1 MKQIKDCYND
11 ILEWISTNKVRL
23 LITLII
29 AFIISIILPI
39 WGYTANDAKLSDCVG
54 LALIFTSVLWCLFYN
69 ASKMQDNINDLF
81 EGIFISIS
89 YLILFIVCIIIA
101 IGGLYIAIKIIKF
114 MWYC

>member
-11 ILEWISTNKVRL
+11 FLEWISTNKVRL
-23 LITLII
+23 LITFII

-39 WGYTANDAKLSDCVG
+39 WGYTTNDAKLSDCVAF
-54 LALIFTSVLWCLFYN
+54 ALLFSSLLWFLFYN
-69 ASKMQDNINDLF
+69 ASKMQDDINDLF
-81 EGIFISIS
+81 EGIFLAIG

>member
-29 AFIISIILPI
+29 AFIISIIPPI
-39 WGYTANDAKLSDCVG
+39 WGYIANDAKLSDCVG
-54 LALIFTSVLWCLFYN
+54 FTLIFTSVLWFLFYN
-69 ASKMQDNINDLF
+69 ASNMQENINDLF
-81 EGIFISIS
+81 ECIANAIFYIIGIA
-89 YLILFIVCIIIA
+89 VCIIIA